1 MGKLIERLRDA
12 SRSGVYRAGGDAEV
26 LDALRE
32 GRLAATAFR
41 LEGVGTKAELLRRL
55 AYGLRLPDWF
65 GHNWD
70 ALQDCL
76 RERSGYLLFRGYDA
90 IPAQD
95 LDVLLDVLR
104 ASAEFHA
111 EQGEPFFAVFVDPG
125 GRLPLPDLFREA

>member
-1 MGKLIERLRDA
+1 MGKLLQRLRDA
-12 SRSGVYRAGGDAEV
+12 SRSGVYRVGGDVEI

-32 GRLAATAFR
+32 GGLSATTLA
-41 LEGVGTKAELLRRL
+41 LDGVRTKAELLRRL
-55 AYGLRLPDWF
+55 ADGLVLPDWF

-76 RERSGYLLFRGYDA
+76 RERSGYLLFLGYGA

-104 ASAEFHA
+104 SSAEFHA
-111 EQGEPFFAVFVDPG
+111 QRGEPLFAVFVDPG
-125 GRLPLPDLFREA
+125 GRLRLPDLFREA